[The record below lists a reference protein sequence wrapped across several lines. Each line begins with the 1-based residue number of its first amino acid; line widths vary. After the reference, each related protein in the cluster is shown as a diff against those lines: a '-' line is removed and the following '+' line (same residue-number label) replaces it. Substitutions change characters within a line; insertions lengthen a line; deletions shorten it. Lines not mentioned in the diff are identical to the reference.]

1 MGTDLKDTI
10 DNRMLYESYAIQWI
24 ENPET
29 TNEEEFIIKLSRI
42 VKDLMSLSLE
52 NANISEELIKNKDL
66 TDITYYLNDRLYD
79 LKHRKNEE
87 DK

>member
-1 MGTDLKDTI
+1 MGSDLKDTI

-24 ENPET
+24 ENPDT
-29 TNEEEFIIKLSRI
+29 ANKEEFITKLSGI
-42 VKDLMSLSLE
+42 VRDLMSLSLE
-52 NANISEELIKNKDL
+52 KANISEDLIKKKDL

>member
-29 TNEEEFIIKLSRI
+29 TNEDEFIIKLSRI
-42 VKDLMSLSLE
+42 VKDLMSLSLK
-52 NANISEELIKNKDL
+52 NANISEELIKKKDL
-66 TDITYYLNDRLYD
+66 TDIEKALFSKFMTKL
-79 LKHRKNEE
+79 
-87 DK
+87 

>member
-29 TNEEEFIIKLSRI
+29 TNEDEFIIKLSRI
-42 VKDLMSLSLE
+42 VKDLMSLSLK

>member
-10 DNRMLYESYAIQWI
+10 DNRMLYESYAIQWL
-24 ENPET
+24 ENPYT
-29 TNEEEFIIKLSRI
+29 TNKEEFIAKLNGI
-42 VKDLMSLSLE
+42 VRDLMSLSLE
-52 NANISEELIKNKDL
+52 KANISEDLIKKKDL

>member
-1 MGTDLKDTI
+1 MATDLKDTI

-29 TNEEEFIIKLSRI
+29 TNEDEFIIKLSRI
-42 VKDLMSLSLE
+42 VKDLMSLSLK

>member
-10 DNRMLYESYAIQWI
+10 DNRMLYEAYAIQWI
-24 ENPET
+24 ENPYT
-29 TNEEEFIIKLSRI
+29 TNKEEFITKLNGI
-42 VKDLMSLSLE
+42 VRDLMSLSLE
-52 NANISEELIKNKDL
+52 NANISEDLIKDKDL

>member
-10 DNRMLYESYAIQWI
+10 DNRMLYESYTIQWI

>member
-1 MGTDLKDTI
+1 MGSDLKDTI
-10 DNRMLYESYAIQWI
+10 DNRMLYEAYAIQWI
-24 ENPET
+24 ENPDT
-29 TNEEEFIIKLSRI
+29 ANKEEFISKLTGI
-42 VKDLMSLSLE
+42 VRDLMSLSLE
-52 NANISEELIKNKDL
+52 NANISENLIKKKDL